1 MNVSCSH
8 KLFFSLKLRFVER
21 VFRFRE
27 QALCNNIEMKHLEE
41 KKEQFLENTSLY
53 INQLKKER
61 SALERKHNEKI
72 NELTEE
78 KRKFELAVAEINEKI
93 LEARKR
99 GEHHWNEYRKF
110 LLDEN

>member
-1 MNVSCSH
+1 
-8 KLFFSLKLRFVER
+8 
-21 VFRFRE
+21 
-27 QALCNNIEMKHLEE
+27 MKHLEE

-78 KRKFELAVAEINEKI
+78 KRKLELAVAEINEKI
-93 LEARKR
+93 LEGRKR
-99 GEHHWNEYRKF
+99 GEHLWNEYRKF